1 VRKKH
6 LIAVLFAALGL
17 VGVVLLAWRL
27 YFPAAF
33 YRISPPAPHGYG
45 LVAPTALNDRGQV
58 VGVINGYLR
67 KSTDSVFLWE
77 PGCELRDLGTFGYP
91 ACIGH
96 PRINNAGQIGAGAQD
111 ANGVWRALV
120 WDPNTGPHLL
130 STLGGAKDEVQ
141 AMNNRGQLVGSSQ
154 TPAGLRHAVLWD
166 DRGVVLDLGTL
177 GGPESLACSINDR
190 GQVAGF
196 SQIASGGWHA
206 FFWDPNRGMR
216 DLGVTDPAA
225 PQRAGIHVNNRGR
238 VVGRF
243 GTPSDPW
250 LIRTWC
256 ESDGVR
262 SLVSVPGH
270 EAYPL
275 ALNDAGQLLVEVHST
290 GFDWKHGNLCG
301 AQTEYYLW
309 DPDRGLV
316 LLRRR
321 IGRRGI
327 HDRDFYVYDIDAV
340 GRVAGGFGSRVVLL
354 EPIPERWRR

>member
-120 WDPNTGPHLL
+120 
-130 STLGGAKDEVQ
+130 
-141 AMNNRGQLVGSSQ
+141 
-154 TPAGLRHAVLWD
+154 
-166 DRGVVLDLGTL
+166 
-177 GGPESLACSINDR
+177 
-190 GQVAGF
+190 
-196 SQIASGGWHA
+196 
-206 FFWDPNRGMR
+206 WDPNRGMR